1 MATPSP
7 SVELLTPA
15 SDLVTGSSGV
25 EFDLIFGRAG
35 NDVFYSYDPIADAN
49 LPINID
55 IIFGDLFDN
64 SPQEF
69 AVILNIANGNPF
81 AILEANLSDTDN
93 LNLGGQFQ
101 ASYKNRFVLGDEF
114 QPYYTA
120 SNPLSLL
127 TTNQFGL
134 SEFAVLYDFSPTADT
149 IQLNGS
155 RKDYALLKVNGL
167 PSPGLEQFSG
177 YALFS
182 LQTGL
187 PDLVTLIVQK
197 PGVTLDLKGNYF
209 KFVGNKPKTKPQDRR
224 VGQFGT
230 LGLDFGY
237 GVATDSAG
245 NTYVTGSTSGS
256 LFGSNKGSADVWLAK
271 YDRTGNQVLAL
282 QFGGAG
288 GDTPYNIVTDKAG
301 NFYIVGSTGSSLNGF
316 RDSKQSSD
324 GSDAW
329 VAKYSSNGT
338 LLWGRQL
345 GQNSTS
351 GSFGFSTSGFGLQV
365 DDNNNV
371 YISGLTIRDNTK
383 INPLT
388 GKPFLDFPVEDDSFV
403 IKFDSNGNQQWFTQI
418 KDPNPS
424 SPLSSTPFFDENYSL
439 AVDKQGNS
447 YLSGWTQGLVKES
460 DPGRDLLKYDAWLSR
475 VDANGQ
481 VLWTQQFGSKDQGL
495 DFAWAVDT
503 DSQGNMYVTGWTTGA
518 VGTQSAGFYDTWLT
532 KFAPN
537 GTLVWAKQ
545 IGTSGDDGSFLG
557 GMVIDNFDN
566 IFISGYTNAD
576 LGNGDADKSYNA
588 WVGRF
593 DTNGNNQ
600 WIQKVGVKDR
610 ADYAN
615 RLAVSDTGKVV
626 VTGYTEGYLGSSNN
640 PQAQGAGVDA
650 WVAELSVNDGKL
662 VNFIGNTGGLVS
674 ITTPKAIATVNY
686 DRIVT
691 ADKLPNGDNV
701 IGSTSGSVDY
711 GKLLPNL
718 ASVFDPRKD
727 DSLLTAMKSNGILDT
742 TMLNRT
748 TKVDYKGTDRD
759 DVYFGGSADDKLEG
773 GKGTDILYGRGG
785 NDEMKGNEEADYL
798 YGGDG
803 NDKLEGGDGDDIL
816 YGEAGNDEVKG
827 GKGNDILT
835 GIDPNNALLGFGEID
850 KLQGNENADTF
861 VLGDLNGIY
870 YLGRGN
876 ADYALIDDFKRDQG
890 DTIQLNGSAG
900 RYSLQTRMGANGSGL
915 PDGTGILHNGDL
927 IGIVKGVNSGLSL
940 SDSSV
945 FTFV

>member
-1 MATPSP
+1 MTTPSP
-7 SVELLTPA
+7 NPNVELLTPA

-25 EFDLIFGRAG
+25 EFNVIFGRAG

-49 LPINID
+49 LPFNID

-69 AVILNIANGNPF
+69 EVTLNIANGNPF
-81 AILEANLSDTDN
+81 AILDANLSDADN
-93 LNLGGQFQ
+93 LSLGNQFQ
-101 ASYKNRFVLGDEF
+101 AIYKNRFVLGDEF

-134 SEFAVLYDFSPTADT
+134 NEFAVLYDFSPTYDT

-155 RKDYALLKVNGL
+155 RKDYALLKIEGL
-167 PSPGLEQFSG
+167 PTPGLEKFSG
-177 YALFS
+177 YGLFS

-197 PGVTLDLKGNYF
+197 PGVTLDLKGSYF
-209 KFVGNKPKTKPQDRR
+209 KFVGNKPKTKPQDKR

-245 NTYVTGSTSGS
+245 NTYVAGSTSGS
-256 LFGSNKGSADVWLAK
+256 LFASNKGSSDIWLTK
-271 YDRTGNQVLAL
+271 YDRNGNQVLRS

-288 GDTPYNIVTDKAG
+288 GESPYNVVTDKNG
-301 NFYIVGSTGSSLNGF
+301 NFYVVGSTGSSLPGF
-316 RDSKQSSD
+316 RDSKQSPN

-338 LLWGRQL
+338 LEWGRQI
-345 GQNSTS
+345 GEKSTL

-388 GKPFLDFPVEDDSFV
+388 GTPFLDFPVEDDSFI
-403 IKFDSNGNQQWFTQI
+403 IKFDSNGNQQWVTQI
-418 KDPNPS
+418 KDPNAPF
-424 SPLSSTPFFDENYSL
+424 PLSITPFFDENYSL
-439 AVDKQGNS
+439 AVDGKGNS
-447 YLSGWTQGLVKES
+447 YLSGWTQGMVKES
-460 DPGRDLLKYDAWLSR
+460 DPSRLLLKYDAWLSK

-481 VLWTQQFGSKDQGL
+481 IQWTQQFGSRDQGV
-495 DFAWAVDT
+495 DFAWSVDT
-503 DSQGNMYVTGWTTGA
+503 DSQGNIYVAGWTTGA

-532 KFAPN
+532 KFDTT
-537 GTLVWAKQ
+537 GKLLWAKQ

-557 GMVIDNFDN
+557 GMTIDSSDN
-566 IFISGYTNAD
+566 IYISGYTNAD

-593 DTNGNNQ
+593 DTNGNNR
-600 WIQKVGVKDR
+600 WIQKVGVKDK

-615 RLAVSDTGKVV
+615 RLAVTTTGKVV
-626 VTGYTEGYLGSSNN
+626 VTGYTEGYLGTSNN

-662 VNFIGNTGGLVS
+662 VNFIGNTGGLIS
-674 ITTPKAIATVNY
+674 ITTPKAIPTVNY
-686 DRIVT
+686 DRLVT
-691 ADKLPNGDNV
+691 ADKLPNGDNL

-711 GKLLPNL
+711 GKLVTNL
-718 ASVFDPRKD
+718 SPVFDPRNNN
-727 DSLLTAMKSNGILDT
+727 SLLTAMKDSGVLNN

-759 DVYFGGSADDKLEG
+759 DVYFGGNADDKLEG
-773 GKGTDILYGRGG
+773 GKGTDILYGRAG
-785 NDEMKGNEEADYL
+785 NDEIKGNEGVDYL

-803 NDKLEGGDGDDIL
+803 NDKVEGGDGDDIL
-816 YGEAGNDEVKG
+816 YGGGGNDEVKG
-827 GKGNDILT
+827 GKGNDIIYGVDYNSLT
-835 GIDPNNALLGFGEID
+835 LGRGEID
-850 KLQGNENADTF
+850 KLQGNENSDVF
-861 VLGDLNGIY
+861 VLGDLDGVYYQGGGI
-870 YLGRGN
+870 
-876 ADYALIDDFKRDQG
+876 ADYALIDDFKLDQG
-890 DTIQLNGSAG
+890 DKIQLKVNSSGFY
-900 RYSLQTRMGANGSGL
+900 RLQTDIAGL
-915 PDGTGILHNGDL
+915 PKGTGILANGDL
-927 IGIVKGVNSGLSL
+927 IGIVKDVKNLDLSNSN
-940 SDSSV
+940 V